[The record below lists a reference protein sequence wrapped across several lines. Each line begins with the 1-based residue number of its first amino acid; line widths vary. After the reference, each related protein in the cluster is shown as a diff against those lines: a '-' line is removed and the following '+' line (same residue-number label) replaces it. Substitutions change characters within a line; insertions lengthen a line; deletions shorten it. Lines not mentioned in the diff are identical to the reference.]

1 MTHYSIALVS
11 DVPELTREALEPVAQ
26 ALRIQTNGHFLP
38 KWPIAQPSGVTIEA
52 HTEAGIP
59 PGFWPIKI
67 QADIGDPSAA
77 GFHTDAN
84 NQPYALIQYAP
95 DWTVT
100 ASHELLE
107 MLFDPFGNALAPATI
122 NGKPV
127 QVLQELCDPCE
138 GFSYP
143 IAPNRTQA
151 VVTVSDFL
159 TPHYYER
166 SPFEAGH
173 HFSFLNKLS
182 GPMDVGV
189 DGYLSYLDG
198 NEWFQITNFAGQ
210 GIVVSDLGPNDK
222 AAREGMSLR
231 EWISQVSKIER
242 P

>member
-26 ALRIQTNGHFLP
+26 ALRIQVNSHFQP
-38 KWPIAQPSGVTIEA
+38 KWNIGATIEA

-77 GFHTDAN
+77 GFHTDQN
-84 NQPYALIQYAP
+84 NQPYAVIQYAP

-107 MLFDPFGNALAPATI
+107 MLFDPFGNALAPAVV
-122 NGKPV
+122 NGKHV

-138 GFSYP
+138 GFSYQITGSG
-143 IAPNRTQA
+143 IA
-151 VVTVSDFL
+151 VSDFL

-166 SPFEAGH
+166 AVFGDGRHYS
-173 HFSFLNKLS
+173 LMNKLS
-182 GPMDVGV
+182 GPMAVGV

-210 GIVVSDLGPNDK
+210 GIQVTDLGPNDK
-222 AAREGMSLR
+222 AKRGGMSLR
-231 EWISQVSKIER
+231 EWISQVSKIDR
-242 P
+242 D